1 MRLPLRV
8 WTDSTASMGICQR
21 QGLGKLR
28 HVDTRAL
35 WLQQKVRRGEVE
47 LRKVKGTENPADLF
61 TKPLSSPTAVEGLL
75 KAFGCEYRAGRPEG
89 APELRR
95 GQGTQAGALLSLLER
110 GYKRGKEQDKLW
122 LAEGS
127 EGPGEKLVVTQG
139 GHTYAATRCEE
150 LEGQLVAEARS
161 YHQGRL
167 PHQVAGDLAV
177 YFPRAEACPDIG
189 DQDPEM
195 DDTLEKRGLRQVEKE
210 QGLPEGR
217 LQGEGSKRH
226 PLGYFTVKTEG
237 GTMSFVRSKEK
248 GTEAK

>member
-1 MRLPLRV
+1 MLGQHLVKSWSSTQDGVSLSSGEAEYYGVVKGGGVGLGYQALLADLGVRLPLRV

-127 EGPGEKLVVTQG
+127 EGQGEKLVVTQG
-139 GHTYAATRCEE
+139 GHMYTATRCEE
-150 LEGQLVAEARS
+150 LEG
-161 YHQGRL
+161 
-167 PHQVAGDLAV
+167 
-177 YFPRAEACPDIG
+177 
-189 DQDPEM
+189 
-195 DDTLEKRGLRQVEKE
+195 
-210 QGLPEGR
+210 
-217 LQGEGSKRH
+217 
-226 PLGYFTVKTEG
+226 
-237 GTMSFVRSKEK
+237 
-248 GTEAK
+248 